1 MRAAALVNQKML
13 KPCVRFLSGCHR
25 TLISLLY
32 VTCPKSHVCICEKL
46 RKRCCFVTELFD
58 LQWVSLRD
66 NMQSNL
72 PNSDT
77 QGTDSS
83 VRIFEV
89 GICELQCF
97 RGIRRTVHKDVRIIL
112 LQVTFLSTF
121 VLVRPFL
128 ILINQF
134 IVLKAEGFLCCRWMN
149 FLLRQCH

>member
-1 MRAAALVNQKML
+1 
-13 KPCVRFLSGCHR
+13 
-25 TLISLLY
+25 
-32 VTCPKSHVCICEKL
+32 
-46 RKRCCFVTELFD
+46 
-58 LQWVSLRD
+58 
-66 NMQSNL
+66 MQSNL

-134 IVLKAEGFLCCRWMN
+134 IVLKAEGFL
-149 FLLRQCH
+149 

>member
-13 KPCVRFLSGCHR
+13 KPCVRFVWLSQDSNFVVVCD
-25 TLISLLY
+25 
-32 VTCPKSHVCICEKL
+32 VPKSHVCICEEL